1 MDLLL
6 RDLEAFIGEHR
17 RCGELDTGVEGERV
31 WMTCTCGARMVRD
44 ILRKCRESAR
54 KGERE
59 RWAKV
64 ETEEIPRLDQIRI
77 LVTTMIHR
85 ATVICDDF
93 RVEGNGK
100 LILLGILARRVWIPQ
115 SSAMVPL
122 CLFQI
127 FEAERAGSHA
137 LKVEVRNSDNHVVL
151 EGMLE
156 LTAGS
161 PGAILYSVVKF
172 PAVILSEG
180 DYVVRSL
187 ATDGAEIGAER
198 FSVSVGQE

>member
-1 MDLLL
+1 MTGKRNRPERL
-6 RDLEAFIGEHR
+6 GG
-17 RCGELDTGVEGERV
+17 RCYASAGSASGSSPSG
-31 WMTCTCGARMVRD
+31 GAILVRD
-44 ILRKCRESAR
+44 ILRKRREIAR
-54 KGERE
+54 KAARE

-64 ETEEIPRLDQIRI
+64 ETEESPRLDQIRI

-187 ATDGAEIGAER
+187 ATDGAEIGTER
-198 FSVSVGQE
+198 FSVSVSQE